1 MMMLSSKTTAS
12 ERVASLIMRKLIS
25 MRQSRSA
32 ELLWSRIV
40 TLRDLRS
47 VALSS
52 LEPQRTCKHVTKLVP
67 KLVPKVIPTEECL
80 DVPKDQ
86 VPDQPEEGQ
95 EACGQ
100 EVVLCAPTG
109 VRTGVIKCTD
119 FHLCFPLKILS
130 SSINNFISI
139 RNITVTTTKVYSRL
153 LLI

>member
-25 MRQSRSA
+25 TRQSRSA

-67 KLVPKVIPTEECL
+67 KVIPTEECL

-100 EVVLCAPTG
+100 EVVLCALTG